1 MSARPR
7 HGVVLDCDGTLT
19 PKKLVSLFQIVDT
32 HALPPAAEP
41 DFKTLRDRYIPLASV
56 GKLSAALQ
64 EEWLAE
70 TFEIYIRHK
79 LTRAG
84 WMEAISRAIAWRPG
98 AIETLAALRFFRVPT
113 AIVSYGST
121 DFIEHA
127 LVLAGA
133 DESIAEIYA
142 TRMRHGHDG
151 LVVGYDRETFVTQD
165 NKGDW
170 SRRFAEKRG
179 IALENLLSVGDTA
192 GDRHLGHLQEN
203 RFGIAKDEA
212 EREKIAPYMGE
223 TVVSDDFSQA
233 RAWLSDKLGL
243 PL

>member
-7 HGVVLDCDGTLT
+7 FGVVFDCDGTLT
-19 PKKLVSLFQIVDT
+19 PKKLISLFQVVDT
-32 HALPPAAEP
+32 GALPPEAES

-56 GKLSAALQ
+56 AKLTPELQ
-64 EEWLAE
+64 QEWLAE

-98 AIETLAALRFFRVPT
+98 AMETLATLHFFRVPT
-113 AIVSYGST
+113 AVVSYGSV

-133 DESIAEIYA
+133 DTWITEIYA
-142 TRMRHGHDG
+142 TRMRHGLDG
-151 LVVGYDRETFVTQD
+151 RVVGYDRATFVTQD
-165 NKGDW
+165 NKGEW
-170 SRRFAEKRG
+170 SRRFAEKHG
-179 IALENLLSVGDTA
+179 IPLENLLAVGDTV

-212 EREKIAPYMGE
+212 EREKIAPYMGK
-223 TVVSDDFSQA
+223 TVVSDDFTEA
-233 RAWLSDKLGL
+233 RAWLSDKLGF